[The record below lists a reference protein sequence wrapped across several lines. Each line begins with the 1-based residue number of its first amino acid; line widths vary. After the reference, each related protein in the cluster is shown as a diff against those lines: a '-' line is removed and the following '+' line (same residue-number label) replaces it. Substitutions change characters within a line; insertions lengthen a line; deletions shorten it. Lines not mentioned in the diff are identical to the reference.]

1 MRIVF
6 FGTPKFAIPTLEQL
20 ISAPQFQV
28 VGVVTQ
34 PDKKR
39 GRGNQLMPSPIKALA
54 LTHELPIWQPARIKK
69 DPNAIAALRDLQA
82 DVFVVVAYGQIL
94 SQEILDLPKLGC
106 INVHGSILPQYRG
119 AAPIQ
124 RCLMDGVTTT
134 GITTMLMDA
143 GMDTGAM
150 LLEAQ
155 TSVGLLDNA
164 HQVAAK
170 LALMGA
176 DLLVQTLVDLNQI
189 TPTPQDHSA
198 ATYAPPIQKSEYTIE
213 WTGETPP
220 TSIALHD
227 RIRGLYPDCVTTFR
241 GQSLKI
247 TASVP
252 LCPECWAALPPEFQK
267 LQVELADLDRQ
278 PTTPGTVVKIAKG
291 FGPIVQTG
299 SGYLLLREVQLSGKR
314 AQSGADLVNGTRLA
328 VGEVLGADEVELPPP
343 VAVLTFFYSGGTPE

>member
-155 TSVGLLDNA
+155 TFVGLLDNA
-164 HQVAAK
+164 HQVAAN
-170 LALMGA
+170 LAQIGA
-176 DLLVQTLVDLNQI
+176 DLLVQTLVDLDRI
-189 TPTPQDHSA
+189 TPTPQAHSA
-198 ATYAPPIQKSEYTIE
+198 ATHAPPIQKSEYTID
-213 WTGETPP
+213 WTGGENQAAPP
-220 TSIALHD
+220 TSIALHN

-252 LCPECWAALPPEFQK
+252 LSPECWAALPPEFQK
-267 LQVELADLDRQ
+267 LQGELAGLDLQ
-278 PTTPGTVVKIAKG
+278 PTAPGTVVKIAKG
-291 FGPIVQTG
+291 LGPIVQTG

-328 VGEVLGADEVELPPP
+328 VGEV
-343 VAVLTFFYSGGTPE
+343 FGGREQG